1 MTADPELSSPQIPP
15 AMGINQA
22 QQSVAENIFSTII
35 FIFKL
40 GLVMET
46 HGHQPSIL
54 SKRLCVSRSRGS
66 L

>member
-1 MTADPELSSPQIPP
+1 MTADTELGSPQIPP

-40 GLVMET
+40 GLVME
-46 HGHQPSIL
+46 SMAISRASL
-54 SKRLCVSRSRGS
+54 VSASV
-66 L
+66 

>member
-22 QQSVAENIFSTII
+22 QPSVAENTFSTII

-46 HGHQPSIL
+46 MAISRASL
-54 SKRLCVSRSRGS
+54 VSASV
-66 L
+66 